1 MPVGTAFLTHH
12 AARLLLG
19 CGLLLSPLAVS
30 AQEAEAPPLPEEI
43 TAAPLPETLPAAT
56 PAASPTARPGE
67 IVPGLRLRGRLQT
80 GWELNS
86 SETSGSWSD
95 GFFVRR
101 ARIDG
106 RWMPFDWTKL
116 NLEIELARSGGVR
129 ARDVYAA
136 FEVLPDLEL
145 TVGRF
150 KKPFSRLRMSSPFD
164 LWIPERGLLDANA
177 VDNTPYGGFGARD
190 YGVMISGALKG
201 PALLGDPLKFSYDLG
216 AFNALPGD
224 ADYHRDFVGR
234 AQLRLFKGLVVATNG
249 TLKYYESAGSLK
261 QAFLLGGDLKWE
273 LGDFL
278 LQLEGAYGSNVS
290 LGGFLGGAHATAAY
304 TLPLWDDM
312 ALTPAVMLEV
322 FDPSNAAGED
332 ADLRLAAA
340 LNLDLNAQ
348 IRVVLSLDKTWE
360 DVLASSATQANP
372 LQMRLHTN
380 LRF

>member
-1 MPVGTAFLTHH
+1 MPVETAFIKHV
-12 AARLLLG
+12 AWPARLILG
-19 CGLLLSPLAVS
+19 GWLLLSPLAVS
-30 AQEAEAPPLPEEI
+30 AQEAPPVPEEI
-43 TAAPLPETLPAAT
+43 TAAPVPENLPAAIPT
-56 PAASPTARPGE
+56 PAPTARPGE

-86 SETSGSWSD
+86 NETSGSWSD

-106 RWMPFDWTKL
+106 RWMPFDWTQL

-136 FEVLPDLEL
+136 FELLPELEL

-150 KKPFSRLRMSSPFD
+150 KKPFSRLRMTSPFD

-177 VDNTPYGGFGARD
+177 VDSTPYGGFGARD
-190 YGVMISGALKG
+190 YGVMLSGTLKG

-261 QAFLLGGDLKWE
+261 QAFLLGGDIKWE

-304 TLPLWDDM
+304 TFPLWEGM

-322 FDPSNAAGED
+322 FDPSHAANED
-332 ADLRLAAA
+332 ADLRVAAA
-340 LNLDLNAQ
+340 LNLDVNPQ
-348 IRVVLSLDKTWE
+348 IRLVLSLDKTWE